1 MERGL
6 ASLGYSAMLKG
17 KQLLQR
23 EREGTPHVNLGKS
36 GILPISEL
44 NEMIRPRMAT
54 SSLSGLVGVAKL
66 NSAFRNGFGGNSTAY
81 SRK

>member
-1 MERGL
+1 M
-6 ASLGYSAMLKG
+6 S
-17 KQLLQR
+17 
-23 EREGTPHVNLGKS
+23 TWVNQE
-36 GILPISEL
+36 ILPISEL
-44 NEMIRPRMAT
+44 NEMIRLQMAT